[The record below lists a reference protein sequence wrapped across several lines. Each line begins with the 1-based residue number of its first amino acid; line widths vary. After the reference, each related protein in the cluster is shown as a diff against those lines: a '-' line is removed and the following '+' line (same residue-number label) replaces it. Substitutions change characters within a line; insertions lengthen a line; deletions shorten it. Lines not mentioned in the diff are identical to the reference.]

1 MSPGPPGARS
11 VDDRGGQARAE
22 LGQRSRRIGRGLRDL
37 RLASW
42 VTSGLWRHVDA
53 LALVNRGSDV
63 PFFEWTL
70 VHAARIFTH
79 GENPL
84 FAPR

>member
-1 MSPGPPGARS
+1 VPPRPSASGRRQSGPRTGSCP
-11 VDDRGGQARAE
+11 GGQIAPAVAFY
-22 LGQRSRRIGRGLRDL
+22 LV
-37 RLASW
+37 LASW

-53 LALVNRGSDV
+53 LALVNGGSDV

-70 VHAARIFTH
+70 VHAAWIFTH

-84 FAPR
+84 FNPR